1 MGIGASQGSSNSRTD
16 QTLSFVDCSSATCN
30 APAGLVSS
38 AITATG
44 ATVSW
49 TAVSGAVSYDV
60 DYKLASATTWTNAAT
75 ATTAI
80 AVNLSGL
87 TASSLY
93 DWRVRTN
100 CSAGSSAYSA
110 AQLTTT
116 AASTCDAP
124 TGLASSAITTSGA
137 TVSWTAASGAV
148 SYDVDY
154 KLASATTWTNA
165 ATATTAT
172 SVVLSGLASSS
183 LYDWR
188 VRTNC
193 STGSSTYAQAQ
204 FTTGTVTSG
213 CGTAFEPNETL
224 ATAASIAN
232 AVANSAAIT
241 TTTDNDYFKIV
252 TTATSNIVYS
262 LVGPSGVDY
271 DMTILNSAGTS
282 IGSGTGSTA
291 TETVTLNNQPA
302 GTYYIRIFGYNGANS
317 ATCYTITATATTVT
331 GCASA
336 YDVSTNGTAA
346 GAATIPFNTDIKG
359 LISPSGDNDYYKF
372 VITTG
377 GTATITLTTLPADY
391 DMVLYSSNGTTQLAI
406 SQNGSTTSETINRT
420 YTAGTYYVR
429 IYGYQNANNATS
441 CYTLKVQLGTAS
453 LLETPE
459 LISKAGMLKV
469 YPNPV
474 NDYLNVSLIGNVDRQ
489 SVLSIF
495 NASGV
500 LVSTINI
507 TNNIQRVSVAG
518 LPKGVYLI
526 KLNNGEGNLSS
537 KFVKQ

>member
-1 MGIGASQGSSNSRTD
+1 
-16 QTLSFVDCSSATCN
+16 
-30 APAGLVSS
+30 S
-38 AITATG
+38 AITASS

-49 TAVSGAVSYDV
+49 TAVSGAVNYTV
-60 DYKLASATTWTNAAT
+60 EYKLNSASTYTVAAA
-75 ATTAI
+75 ATTATS
-80 AVNLSGL
+80 VNLSGL

-100 CSAGSSAYSA
+100 CSTGNSGYTN
-110 AQLTTT
+110 AQFTTT
-116 AASTCDAP
+116 AVAACNAP
-124 TGLASSAITTSGA
+124 TGLTSSAITTSGA

-148 SYDVDY
+148 SYDADY
-154 KLASATTWTNA
+154 KLASASTWTNA
-165 ATATTAT
+165 ATATTST

-193 STGSSTYAQAQ
+193 SAASSVYAQAQ
-204 FTTGTVTSG
+204 FTTATVPSG

-224 ATAASIAN
+224 AAAATIASG
-232 AVANSAAIT
+232 VTNSAAIT

-252 TTATSNIVYS
+252 TTVTSNIVYN

-291 TETVTLNNQPA
+291 TETVTLNNQAA

-317 ATCYTITATATTVT
+317 ATCYTIKATATAVATS
-331 GCASA
+331 CAST
-336 YDVSTNGTAA
+336 YDVSTNGTAT

-359 LISPSGDNDYYKF
+359 TLSPSGDNDYYKF
-372 VITTG
+372 VITTS
-377 GTATITLTTLPADY
+377 GTITMTLTTLPANY
-391 DMVLYSSNGTTQLAI
+391 HLRLLNSTGGTVQTSSNSGTT
-406 SQNGSTTSETINRT
+406 NETISRT
-420 YTAGTYYVR
+420 VTAGTYYARV
-429 IYGYQNANNATS
+429 YPSGSANNATN

-453 LLETPE
+453 FSETP
-459 LISKAGMLKV
+459 LDITKAGILKI

-474 NDYLNVSLIGNVDRQ
+474 NDYLNVSVPENADRQ
-489 SVLSIF
+489 SLLSIF
-495 NASGV
+495 DAKGV
-500 LVSTINI
+500 LVRTINM
-507 TNNIQRVSVAG
+507 TNNLQRIYVG
-518 LPKGVYLI
+518 NLPNGVYLI